1 MLWSKLKMPSEY
13 KTGSQTATISTE
25 HNLSSATET
34 ESGVFQVFID
44 TSALAAGDFVEFRV
58 KEKARSADTQREVFV
73 ATVAGPQGSP
83 MWVSPP
89 LILLNGWAVT
99 LKQTE
104 GTGRAFPWSIRK
116 A

>member
-1 MLWSKLKMPSEY
+1 MATEY
-13 KTGSQTATISTE
+13 KTGSQTATINTE
-25 HNLSSATET
+25 HNLSSNPET
-34 ESGVFQVFID
+34 EQGVFQAFID
-44 TSALAAGDFVEFRV
+44 VANLVGGDFVEIRL

-73 ATVAGPQGSP
+73 ATIAGIQASP

-89 LILLNGWAVT
+89 LILMNGWALT

>member
-1 MLWSKLKMPSEY
+1 MPSEY
-13 KTGSQTATISTE
+13 KSGSQTAVINTE

-34 ESGVFQVFID
+34 EVGVFQLFVD
-44 TSALAAGDFVEFRV
+44 TNALAAGDFVELRV

-73 ATVAGPQGSP
+73 ATCAGPQGSP
-83 MWVSPP
+83 LWVSPP
-89 LILLNGWAVT
+89 LILMNGWAMT